1 MENAVQHLIE
11 HLAMLRRHGDA
22 RVKTHIVFQAANH
35 GRQLDRLRTG
45 AEDEKNFQLIY
56 DDK

>member
-1 MENAVQHLIE
+1 
-11 HLAMLRRHGDA
+11 MLRRHGDA